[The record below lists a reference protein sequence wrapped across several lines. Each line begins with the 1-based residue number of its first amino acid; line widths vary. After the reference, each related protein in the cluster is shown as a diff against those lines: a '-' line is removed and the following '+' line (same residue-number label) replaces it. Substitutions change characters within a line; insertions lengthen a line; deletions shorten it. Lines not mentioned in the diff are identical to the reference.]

1 MKKNIPHKT
10 DRAQRGIPV
19 EKSPREVNYVEKE
32 LFDSLVSCHNALAR
46 YVGAPYSVL
55 PDKATPYPATL
66 GEYGTMVKGF
76 AGYRLDLTPYT
87 GKFKCV
93 RFRGR
98 GNGKKVICG
107 CIIDKEGRVES
118 FKALPDADGWAT
130 LPLTEASVALHASVP
145 VRKGK
150 CWWKDVSVKLISGN
164 SMYDK
169 YDYAL
174 KGLDDRL
181 FAIERA
187 LKAFPLTAR
196 SSFTIAM
203 C

>member
-1 MKKNIPHKT
+1 MKKNIPDKR

-19 EKSPREVNYVEKE
+19 KKNPCEVNYVEKE
-32 LFDSLVSCHNALAR
+32 LFDSLVRCHNALAR

-66 GEYGTMVKGF
+66 GEYGSMVKGF
-76 AGYRLDLTPYT
+76 AGYRLDLTPYV
-87 GKFKCV
+87 GKYKYV
-93 RFRGR
+93 RFRGK
-98 GNGKKVICG
+98 GNGKNVICG

-118 FKALPDADGWAT
+118 FKAFPDADGWTT
-130 LPLTEASVALHASVP
+130 LPLTEASIALHASVP

-150 CWWKDVSVKLISGN
+150 CWWKDVSVKLISNG
-164 SMYDK
+164 SMCDK
-169 YDYAL
+169 YDSAL
-174 KGLDDRL
+174 TDLNDRL

-187 LKAFPLTAR
+187 LKAFPVTAR
-196 SSFTIAM
+196 GNFTVAM

>member
-1 MKKNIPHKT
+1 MKKNISDKM
-10 DRAQRGIPV
+10 DRVQHGAPAQKNRRV
-19 EKSPREVNYVEKE
+19 VNYVEKE

-66 GEYGTMVKGF
+66 GEYGSMVKGF
-76 AGYRLDLTPYT
+76 AGYRLDLTPYV
-87 GKFKCV
+87 GKYKYV
-93 RFRGR
+93 RFRGK
-98 GNGKKVICG
+98 GNGKNVICG

-118 FKALPDADGWAT
+118 FKAFPDADGWAT
-130 LPLTEASVALHASVP
+130 LPLTEASIALHASVP

-150 CWWKDVSVKLISGN
+150 CWWKDVSVKLISGG
-164 SMYDK
+164 MYDK
-169 YDYAL
+169 YDSAL

-187 LKAFPLTAR
+187 LKAFPVTAR
-196 SSFTIAM
+196 GNFTVAM